1 MISDRLRTLRQRNNW
16 SQTDLANKLNITR
29 SSVNAWE
36 MGISVPATKT
46 IVELASLFHVSADYL
61 LGISNTPEIINLENY
76 ADSEKQ
82 IIRELLD
89 YFTEQHGNKEI

>member
-1 MISDRLRTLRQRNNW
+1 MISDRLRILRQRNNW

-36 MGISVPATKT
+36 MGISTPATKT
-46 IVELASLFHVSADYL
+46 IVELSSLFHVSSDYL

-76 ADSEKQ
+76 TEKEKG

-89 YFTEQHGNKEI
+89 YFTEQHSNNEL

>member
-1 MISDRLRTLRQRNNW
+1 MIYDRLRTLRQRNNW

-36 MGISVPATKT
+36 MGISTPATKT
-46 IVELASLFHVSADYL
+46 IVELSNLFHVSSDYL
-61 LGISNTPEIINLENY
+61 LGLSTSPEIINLENY
-76 ADSEKQ
+76 SEKERK

-89 YFTEQHGNKEI
+89 YFEEQHGDKDN

>member
-46 IVELASLFHVSADYL
+46 IVELTSLFHVSADYL
-61 LGISNTPEIINLENY
+61 LGISNTPEIINLEHY
-76 ADSEKQ
+76 TDREKQ

-89 YFTEQHGNKEI
+89 YFTEQHGDKEI